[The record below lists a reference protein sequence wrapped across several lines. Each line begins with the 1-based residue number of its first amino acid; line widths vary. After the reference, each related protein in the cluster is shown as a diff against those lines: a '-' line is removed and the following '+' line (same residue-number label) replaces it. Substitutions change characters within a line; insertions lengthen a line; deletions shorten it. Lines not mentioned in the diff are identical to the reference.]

1 MRCNNDCWS
10 CQKDGCPY
18 TLTVSSELDIEITK
32 KSLDA
37 TEKAR
42 RNYLKSEKG
51 KQALKRYALSEK
63 GKATQERYAKSDKGR
78 ESNRRACKNYYLK
91 HREEIL
97 SKRRAVIV

>member
-18 TLTVSSELDIEITK
+18 TLKASSDLDKEILK
-32 KSLDA
+32 KSLND

-42 RNYLKSEKG
+42 RKYLKSEKG
-51 KQALKRYALSEK
+51 KQALKRYSLSEK
-63 GKATQERYAKSDKGR
+63 GKATQERYSKSDKGR
-78 ESNRRACKNYYLK
+78 EANRRACRNYYLN

-97 SKRRAVIV
+97 SKKGR